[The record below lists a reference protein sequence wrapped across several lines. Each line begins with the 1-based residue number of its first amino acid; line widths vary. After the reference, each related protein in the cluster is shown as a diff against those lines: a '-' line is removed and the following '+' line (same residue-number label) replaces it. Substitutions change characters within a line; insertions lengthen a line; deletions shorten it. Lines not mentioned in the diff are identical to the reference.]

1 MRPTSPLLHSSRQL
15 RQYVWR
21 RELVPQGKTLASC
34 MLPGSPKG
42 SKHRVHTSPSSLQNS
57 SPGPPAAERAA
68 WSPALII
75 VSRIA
80 GNGIFFYLRTVVV
93 ACVLVPYLAGPGPGG
108 PGLGLGT

>member
-75 VSRIA
+75 VA
-80 GNGIFFYLRTVVV
+80 NCGNGIFFYSTYSGGCLCFRTSVRTKGDEWD
-93 ACVLVPYLAGPGPGG
+93 AA
-108 PGLGLGT
+108 